1 MNNYNELVDI
11 ISICEYRP
19 ESIST
24 KIERLF
30 KYFNSNFS
38 INETVVDVPDYL
50 VIYDNNDTI
59 IIYRYNNDTNKY
71 HKLYSINLYLS
82 RINGESFYDIIH
94 KIKEKFEQSIDS

>member
-1 MNNYNELVDI
+1 MNDYNELVDI
-11 ISICEYRP
+11 VSICEYKP
-19 ESIST
+19 ESIET

-30 KYFNSNFS
+30 KYFNNNFS
-38 INETVVDVPDYL
+38 INETIVDIPDYL

-71 HKLYSINLYLS
+71 HKLYSINLYLN

-94 KIKEKFEQSIDS
+94 KTKGN